1 MKNWRPLIAVM
12 VAMGLAVLGCGK
24 SDDSAPSDM
33 AALQGTWIGHAAG
46 EQGNECRLIV
56 EADTLEFRGPNPQE
70 WYKGT
75 FVLDEQAQPKAIDV
89 HIHECG
95 LSKYLDKV
103 AKAIYS
109 IELNTFTMAGNEP
122 GSQTRPAAFGPD
134 VRTFV
139 FTKQK

>member
-1 MKNWRPLIAVM
+1 MRNWCGLVVVM
-12 VAMGLAVLGCGK
+12 AAMGLAVSGCGK
-24 SDDSAPSDM
+24 SAPSDM
-33 AALQGTWIGHAAG
+33 VALQGTWIGHEAG
-46 EQGNECRLIV
+46 EQGNDCNLKV
-56 EADTLEFRGPNPQE
+56 QGDTLEFRAPNPQE
-70 WYKGT
+70 WYKAT

-95 LSKYLDKV
+95 LPEYVDKV

-109 IELNTFTMAGNEP
+109 IEQDTLRLASNGP
-122 GSQTRPAAFGPD
+122 DSQTRPAAFGPD

>member
-1 MKNWRPLIAVM
+1 VLVVAMA
-12 VAMGLAVLGCGK
+12 AMGLAVFGCGK

-33 AALQGTWIGHAAG
+33 VALQGTWIGHEAG
-46 EQGNECRLIV
+46 EKANDCRLIV
-56 EADTLEFRGPNPQE
+56 EGDTLEFRGPNPQE
-70 WYKGT
+70 WYKAT

-95 LSKYLDKV
+95 PPEYVDKI

-109 IELNTFTMAGNEP
+109 IEQDTFTLAGNEP
-122 GSQTRPAAFGPD
+122 GSPTRPAAFGAD

>member
-1 MKNWRPLIAVM
+1 MKNWRTLIAVM
-12 VAMGLAVLGCGK
+12 VAMGLAVIGCRK
-24 SDDSAPSDM
+24 SDDSSPSDM
-33 AALQGTWIGHAAG
+33 TALQGAWVGNEAG
-46 EQGNECRLIV
+46 EQGNQCKLIIQG
-56 EADTLEFRGPNPQE
+56 DTLEFRGPNPQE

-95 LSKYLDKV
+95 LPEYVDKV

-109 IELNTFTMAGNEP
+109 IEQGTFTLAGNEP
-122 GSQTRPAAFGPD
+122 GSQTRPVAFGPD

>member
-1 MKNWRPLIAVM
+1 MKNWRTLIAVT
-12 VAMGLAVLGCGK
+12 VALGLAVIGCRK
-24 SDDSAPSDM
+24 SADSVPSDM
-33 AALQGTWIGHAAG
+33 ADLQGTWVGNEAG
-46 EQGNECRLIV
+46 EQGNKCKLIIQG
-56 EADTLEFRGPNPQE
+56 DTLEFHGPNPQE

-75 FVLDEQAQPKAIDV
+75 FVLDEQTQPKTIDV
-89 HIHECG
+89 HIRECG

-109 IELNTFTMAGNEP
+109 IEQNTFTLAGSEP